1 MTTQSYPLLVQ
12 GIFSDQNATNGTLN
26 PAAPLTNGGW
36 TNKIQTGRGNLVL
49 IDFVPT
55 NIDNSTNPVS
65 QVGVFS
71 YQVGGQT
78 VVQNMESRSFAPG
91 AYPRSNEIL
100 ALNQPGGQ
108 SVRLLLDTLGGT
120 SGLVVHH
127 YFENKFNTLEVMNAR
142 RSAALKQRIQE
153 FRHTFATGLKQGQS
167 AVFNVPIGI
176 GNIVA
181 LEFIVNTAIVASK
194 DWTLATFSMSVDG
207 VTILDNAN
215 SSIFLPMSGRPGL
228 VFPIVIRP
236 GSTFQLFADTSELG
250 VGDSFVFTARAYF
263 DDDTNGNKQYI
274 LQC

>member
-1 MTTQSYPLLVQ
+1 MTTQSYPLLIQ
-12 GIFSDQNATNGTLN
+12 GIFTDQNGTNNTLL

-55 NIDNSTNPVS
+55 NIDNSENAVTPIS
-65 QVGVFS
+65 IFS

-108 SVRLLLDTLGGT
+108 SVRLIIDTLGGST
-120 SGLVVHH
+120 GLMVHH

-167 AVFNVPIGI
+167 TVFNVPIGI

-181 LEFIVNTAIVASK
+181 LEFIVNTSIAGAK

-215 SSIFLPMSGRPGL
+215 SGIFLPMSGRPGL

-236 GSTFQLFADTSELG
+236 GSTFQLFADTSEVG
-250 VGDSFVFTARAYF
+250 AGDSFVLAAREYF
-263 DDDTNGNKQYI
+263 DDDTNGNKQ
-274 LQC
+274 